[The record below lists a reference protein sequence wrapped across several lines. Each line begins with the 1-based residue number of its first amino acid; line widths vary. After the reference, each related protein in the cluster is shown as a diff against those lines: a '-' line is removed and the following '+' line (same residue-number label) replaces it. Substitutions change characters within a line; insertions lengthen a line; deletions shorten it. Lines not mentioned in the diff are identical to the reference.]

1 MKFQWYNNGNFNEMS
16 IEINWKSSWDF
27 NEIPMEIGNYEFK
40 RLLKLNRNNNEI
52 PMEIQL
58 KLQWRKVEISM
69 KLKWK
74 SIGNLVG
81 IQ

>member
-1 MKFQWYNNGNFNEMS
+1 MKFQWYNNGNFKEMS
-16 IEINWKSSWDF
+16 IEINWESSWNF
-27 NEIPMEIGNYEFK
+27 NETPMEIWNYKFK
-40 RLLKLNRNNNEI
+40 RLLKLNRNKNEI

-74 SIGNLVG
+74 SIRNLVG